1 MKNKVNNEFTEYLVK
16 NIVKE
21 PDMVSVKEFA
31 DSEDVVNIQVLVSS
45 DDMGRVVGHKGSTI
59 HSIRT
64 LVQASSSIHNNKR
77 VEINVDSY

>member
-1 MKNKVNNEFTEYLVK
+1 MNLVELTEYLVK

-31 DSEDVVNIQVLVSS
+31 DNEDVVNIEVLVTN

>member
-1 MKNKVNNEFTEYLVK
+1 MNLVELPEYLVK

>member
-1 MKNKVNNEFTEYLVK
+1 MNLVELTEYLVK

-45 DDMGRVVGHKGSTI
+45 DDMGRVVGHRGSII

>member
-1 MKNKVNNEFTEYLVK
+1 MNLVELTEYLVK

>member
-1 MKNKVNNEFTEYLVK
+1 MNLVELTEYLVK

-64 LVQASSSIHNNKR
+64 LVQASSSIHDNKR

>member
-1 MKNKVNNEFTEYLVK
+1 MNLVELTEYLVK
-16 NIVKE
+16 SIVKE

>member
-1 MKNKVNNEFTEYLVK
+1 MNLVELTEYLVK

-59 HSIRT
+59 HSIIFNT
-64 LVQASSSIHNNKR
+64 Q
-77 VEINVDSY
+77 

>member
-1 MKNKVNNEFTEYLVK
+1 MNLVALTEYLVK